1 MRYLVSYDI
10 SDPKD
15 RDAVTSKLEGKDM
28 GAKPV
33 LESQWVLDKDNTNAE
48 DICNELC
55 NVTSRKKVLILVNT
69 WDCSQAVYSEL
80 LCEREDIEPVSCQA
94 SEPGQSRLKRLF
106 IIANK

>member
-15 RDAVTSKLEGKDM
+15 RVAVTSKLEGKDM

-33 LESQWVLDKDNTNAE
+33 LESQWIIDKDNTTAE

-69 WDCSQAVYSEL
+69 WDCSKAVL
-80 LCEREDIEPVSCQA
+80 LRAIMRKRRHRAGFVS
-94 SEPGQSRLKRLF
+94 SF
-106 IIANK
+106 